1 MPLKTVQ
8 NIKLSYMSISN
19 HFIQLIEELAD
30 IVLLLKCLLQYTR
43 FIRGAL
49 FMPYTHWF
57 TFYYF

>member
-1 MPLKTVQ
+1 MPLETVQ

-43 FIRGAL
+43 FIHGAL
-49 FMPYTHWF
+49 FMPNTVYKNGV
-57 TFYYF
+57 